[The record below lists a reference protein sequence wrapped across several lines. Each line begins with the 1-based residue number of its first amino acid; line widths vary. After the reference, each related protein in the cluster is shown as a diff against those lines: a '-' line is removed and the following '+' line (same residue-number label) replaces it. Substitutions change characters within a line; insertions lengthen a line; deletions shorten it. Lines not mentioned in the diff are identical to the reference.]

1 VRFSAGMRPWA
12 AVRPT
17 IAFLFLLNGFD
28 IAQLLAGCAGANG
41 LRRVSTCRL
50 LACAKCVPPNR
61 LLGATLLVFKHSQ
74 IEIREK
80 AWQWTTGPHI
90 LFLRAEN
97 SSVSSI
103 LRTFL
108 APIDIKSG
116 SLQISS
122 NMGCASWQPLNCCT

>member
-1 VRFSAGMRPWA
+1 
-12 AVRPT
+12 
-17 IAFLFLLNGFD
+17 
-28 IAQLLAGCAGANG
+28 
-41 LRRVSTCRL
+41 
-50 LACAKCVPPNR
+50 VPQNR

-108 APIDIKSG
+108 ADGDRLVVIASKGGAPSNPDWYYNLVALRSVLFDPYQME
-116 SLQISS
+116 SPLQALLRDGIR
-122 NMGCASWQPLNCCT
+122 